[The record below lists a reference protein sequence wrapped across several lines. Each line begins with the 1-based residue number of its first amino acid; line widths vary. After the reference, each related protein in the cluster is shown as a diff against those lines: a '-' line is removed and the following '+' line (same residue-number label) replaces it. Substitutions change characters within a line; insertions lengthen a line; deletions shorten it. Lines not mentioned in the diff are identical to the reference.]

1 MNQETLQA
9 LAATRDCTML
19 LLYNIVYGRK
29 EEESHDDQNTSSETP
44 PSDTRT

>member
-9 LAATRDCTML
+9 LAATRDHTML

-29 EEESHDDQNTSSETP
+29 EESHDDQNTSNETP
-44 PSDTRT
+44 PPDTRA